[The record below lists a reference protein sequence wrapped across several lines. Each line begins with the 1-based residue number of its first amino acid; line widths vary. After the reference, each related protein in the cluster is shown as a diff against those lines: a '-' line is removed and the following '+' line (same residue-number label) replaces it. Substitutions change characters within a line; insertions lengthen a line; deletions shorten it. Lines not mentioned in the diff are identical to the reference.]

1 MKEIKKYIWKIKYK
15 DTDTHITEKE
25 IITEGYPI
33 LAFWLKNKLWGNT
46 IIQITLD
53 RVITELIPDNKEM
66 IL

>member
-53 RVITELIPDNKEM
+53 RVITELIPDNKEL